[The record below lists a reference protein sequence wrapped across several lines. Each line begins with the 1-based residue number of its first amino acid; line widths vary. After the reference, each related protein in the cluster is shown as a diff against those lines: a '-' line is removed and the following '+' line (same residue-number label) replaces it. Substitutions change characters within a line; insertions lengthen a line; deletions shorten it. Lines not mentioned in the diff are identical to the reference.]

1 MGAVVTSQSEDVP
14 QGNTFTLEPA
24 SDVKDNEEFESEHRP
39 TVPNDALIQN
49 ELGK

>member
-24 SDVKDNEEFESEHRP
+24 SDVKDNEEFESEH